1 MNLPIEI
8 VNKILVYI
16 GELNKELYMTQYHTD
31 TNKTCYK
38 INYYADV
45 LWGIKAT
52 LITKQIYPYYDYCI
66 NWELPFIKMRDLY
79 SHAKPYYE
87 NKLRNKEQF

>member
-8 VNKILVYI
+8 INKILVYV
-16 GELNKELYMTQYHTD
+16 GELNKELYITQYD
-31 TNKTCYK
+31 TVTSKPYYK
-38 INYYADV
+38 INHYADV

-66 NWELPFIKMRDLY
+66 NWQLPFTKMRELY
-79 SHAKPYYE
+79 YYAKPHYE
-87 NKLRNKEQF
+87 KKLRNKEQV